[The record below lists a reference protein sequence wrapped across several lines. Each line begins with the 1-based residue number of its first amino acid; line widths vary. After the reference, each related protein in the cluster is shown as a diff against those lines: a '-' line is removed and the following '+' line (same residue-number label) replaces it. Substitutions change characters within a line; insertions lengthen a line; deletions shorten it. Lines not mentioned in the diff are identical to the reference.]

1 MSNASNRSALF
12 IASCASLLVTSL
24 SFGIRA
30 GILGDLGVEF
40 QLNTSE
46 LSRIAA
52 TAFWGF
58 PVSMIIGGA
67 IVDKVGMKNLMRL
80 AYLGHFAGILL
91 TIFAGGFWTL
101 WTSTLLIGL
110 ANGMVEAVCNPLVAS
125 IYPEEKTTK
134 LNQFHLWF
142 PGGIVIGS
150 LVAFAF
156 GKAGLNWQLMM
167 AVMLIPT
174 IWYAIQMERLEFPV
188 TERVANSVSDSE
200 MYRALLNPL
209 FIIITIAMLGT
220 ATSELFINQWVDVL
234 LRSVS
239 DNAILILLITSGVM
253 TLGRGMAAPVVS
265 RFSTTGMLLFSAVFT
280 TIGLYMMA
288 TVDGNMLFV
297 SAVIFGVGVTY
308 FWPTMIGFVATY
320 LPKTGAVGMA
330 VIGAA
335 GMFAV
340 SIYTQ
345 IMGGYYD
352 GLISNLSEVDA
363 GRAVIKTTLYIPIAL
378 IVIFAGI
385 HFYMRGKQEA

>member
-1 MSNASNRSALF
+1 
-12 IASCASLLVTSL
+12 
-24 SFGIRA
+24 
-30 GILGDLGVEF
+30 
-40 QLNTSE
+40 
-46 LSRIAA
+46 
-52 TAFWGF
+52 
-58 PVSMIIGGA
+58 
-67 IVDKVGMKNLMRL
+67 
-80 AYLGHFAGILL
+80 
-91 TIFAGGFWTL
+91 
-101 WTSTLLIGL
+101 
-110 ANGMVEAVCNPLVAS
+110 
-125 IYPEEKTTK
+125 
-134 LNQFHLWF
+134 
-142 PGGIVIGS
+142 
-150 LVAFAF
+150 
-156 GKAGLNWQLMM
+156 
-167 AVMLIPT
+167 
-174 IWYAIQMERLEFPV
+174 
-188 TERVANSVSDSE
+188 

-288 TVDGNMLFV
+288 TVDGNMLFL

-352 GLISNLSEVDA
+352 GLISNLSEVEA

>member
-1 MSNASNRSALF
+1 
-12 IASCASLLVTSL
+12 
-24 SFGIRA
+24 
-30 GILGDLGVEF
+30 
-40 QLNTSE
+40 
-46 LSRIAA
+46 
-52 TAFWGF
+52 
-58 PVSMIIGGA
+58 
-67 IVDKVGMKNLMRL
+67 
-80 AYLGHFAGILL
+80 
-91 TIFAGGFWTL
+91 
-101 WTSTLLIGL
+101 
-110 ANGMVEAVCNPLVAS
+110 
-125 IYPEEKTTK
+125 
-134 LNQFHLWF
+134 
-142 PGGIVIGS
+142 
-150 LVAFAF
+150 
-156 GKAGLNWQLMM
+156 
-167 AVMLIPT
+167 
-174 IWYAIQMERLEFPV
+174 MERLEFPV

-288 TVDGNMLFV
+288 TVDGNMLFA

-352 GLISNLSEVDA
+352 GLISNLSEVEA

>member
-1 MSNASNRSALF
+1 MTATTSNRRSLF

-30 GILGDLGVEF
+30 GILNDLGVEF
-40 QLNTSE
+40 ELNGSE

-67 IVDKVGMKNLMRL
+67 LVDKVGMKNLMRL
-80 AYLGHFAGILL
+80 AYIGHFAGILL
-91 TIFAGGFWTL
+91 TIFAGGFWSL
-101 WTSTLLIGL
+101 WISTLFIGL

-150 LVAFAF
+150 LVAFSF
-156 GKAGLNWQLMM
+156 GKLGLSWQVMM
-167 AVMLIPT
+167 AVMLLPT
-174 IWYAIQMERLEFPV
+174 IWYALQMERMEFPV
-188 TERVANSVSDSE
+188 TERVANQVSDSD
-200 MYRALLNPL
+200 MYKALLNPL
-209 FIIITIAMLGT
+209 YIIITIAMLGT
-220 ATSELFINQWVDVL
+220 ATSELFINQYVDVL
-234 LRSVS
+234 LKSVS

-253 TLGRGMAAPVVS
+253 TFGRGIAAPVVE

-280 TIGLYMMA
+280 TIGLYMMG
-288 TVDGNMLFV
+288 TMDGSMLFV
-297 SAVIFGVGVTY
+297 SAFVFGIGVTY

-320 LPKTGAVGMA
+320 LPSTGAVGMA

-340 SIYTQ
+340 SIYMQ
-345 IMGGYYD
+345 FMGGFYD
-352 GLISNLSEVDA
+352 ELMVGLSEVEA
-363 GRAVIKTTLYIPIAL
+363 GRKVIMTTLYIPVAL
-378 IVIFAGI
+378 IAIFAGI
-385 HFYMRGKQEA
+385 HLHIRRKHS

>member
-1 MSNASNRSALF
+1 
-12 IASCASLLVTSL
+12 
-24 SFGIRA
+24 
-30 GILGDLGVEF
+30 
-40 QLNTSE
+40 
-46 LSRIAA
+46 
-52 TAFWGF
+52 
-58 PVSMIIGGA
+58 
-67 IVDKVGMKNLMRL
+67 
-80 AYLGHFAGILL
+80 
-91 TIFAGGFWTL
+91 
-101 WTSTLLIGL
+101 
-110 ANGMVEAVCNPLVAS
+110 
-125 IYPEEKTTK
+125 
-134 LNQFHLWF
+134 
-142 PGGIVIGS
+142 
-150 LVAFAF
+150 
-156 GKAGLNWQLMM
+156 
-167 AVMLIPT
+167 MLIPT